1 MNVRR
6 DLVRLG
12 LDVGGTFTD
21 LVLQDGAGR
30 LTATKVPTTHD
41 DLVRGLFDGLA
52 TLAATTGESDTGLL
66 SRIDVI
72 VHGTTVAT
80 NAVLTETGARTGLI
94 TTKGFRDILAM
105 RRGLREAFYD
115 NKYTAPHPLVPRY
128 LRLTVA
134 ERVTAA
140 GEVLTPLALDEV
152 REACALLEREQVEAV
167 AIAFMH
173 SYKNPEH
180 ERQAAALVREM
191 MPWAFVTASHEILPA
206 IRLYDRSSTTVFNAY
221 TGPIVHRYLSRLEDA
236 LRGRGFRGS
245 LLIMQ
250 SNGGITSPAEAAR
263 APARLIL
270 SGPAGGPAAGVAAAD
285 ALGFRDLVVCDAGGT
300 SFEVSLIQKGEALL
314 LREQDVDRRRIALPA
329 LGIHTIGAGGGSIGW
344 VDGGGLLH
352 VGPQSAGSMPGP
364 ACYGR
369 GGEAATAT
377 DAAVVLGYLD
387 PGGFLDGRMRID
399 RDQAEAAVGQLGGR
413 LGLDTIATARG
424 MVEIVA
430 ANMAAGIQTVTV
442 KRGHDPRELLLIAGG
457 GAGPLFAC
465 RIAEELQIPA
475 LLVPAMSATL
485 CAAGALQAD
494 LAHDD
499 MIPINGRIDEVP
511 AQRWRESLEQ
521 LRERGDTLLA
531 SEGVLPSK
539 REFVA
544 AADLRYVGQYDDI
557 TIPLTADEWR
567 GADLSGVLERFHR
580 MHDTL
585 NGYSSPGASC
595 EVTALHMTS
604 RGLVDKP
611 PPMTVE
617 RPAPIMATERRRRI
631 WLDSGAVDVPVH
643 VMAEMVRGHIVE
655 GPAIVELP
663 GSTLVLRPAFSAG
676 IDRAGN
682 LLAFLTSRREFAVRL
697 SR

>member
-1 MNVRR
+1 MAVRLG
-6 DLVRLG
+6 LVRLG

-52 TLAATTGESDTGLL
+52 TLAAMTGESEADLL
-66 SRIDVI
+66 SRIGVI

-94 TTKGFRDILAM
+94 TTQGFRDILAM

-128 LRLTVA
+128 LRCTVA

-140 GEVLTPLALDEV
+140 GEVLTPLSLEEV
-152 REACALLEREQVEAV
+152 REACALFEREQVEAI

-173 SYKNPEH
+173 SYKNPQH
-180 ERQAAALVREM
+180 EQQAAALVREL

-206 IRLYDRSSTTVFNAY
+206 IRLYDRASTTVFNAY

-236 LRGRGFRGS
+236 LHGRGFRGS

-250 SNGGITSPAEAAR
+250 SNGGMTSPAVAAR

-270 SGPAGGPAAGVAAAD
+270 SGPAGGPAAGVAAAE
-285 ALGFRDLVVCDAGGT
+285 ALGLRDLVVCDAGGT
-300 SFEVSLIQKGEALL
+300 SFEVSLIQDGEALL

-369 GGEAATAT
+369 GGEQATAT

-387 PGGFLDGRMRID
+387 PDTFLDGRMRID
-399 RDQAEAAVGQLGGR
+399 RAKAEAAVGK
-413 LGLDTIATARG
+413 LGLKLSLDVVATARG

-430 ANMAAGIQTVTV
+430 ANMAAGIQAVTV
-442 KRGHDPRELLLIAGG
+442 KRGHDPREFLLIAGG

-499 MIPINGRIDEVP
+499 MMPFGGRIDAVS
-511 AQRWRESLEQ
+511 AARWKSSLAE
-521 LRERGDTLLA
+521 LRERGDVLLA
-531 SEGVLPSK
+531 SEGVLPSN
-539 REFVA
+539 REFAA

-557 TIPLTADEWR
+557 TIHLMPDEWA
-567 GADLSGVLERFHR
+567 GGDLQALLQRFHK
-580 MHDTL
+580 MHDAL
-585 NGYSSPGASC
+585 NGYASPGAPC

-604 RGLVDKP
+604 RGIVDKP
-611 PPMTVE
+611 PPIDVD
-617 RPAPIMATERRRRI
+617 RPVQVKDKPRRRRI
-631 WLDSGAVDVPVH
+631 WLDAGALEVPVH
-643 VMAEMVRGHIVE
+643 IMMLLARGEIVE
-655 GPAIVELP
+655 GPAIIELP
-663 GSTLVLRPAFSAG
+663 GSTLVLRPGFSAG

-682 LLAFLTSRREFAVRL
+682 LLAFLTARGEFVERL
-697 SR
+697 SA

>member
-1 MNVRR
+1 MPI
-6 DLVRLG
+6 RLG

-21 LVLQDGAGR
+21 LVLQDANGR
-30 LTATKVPTTHD
+30 LSATKVPTTHD
-41 DLVRGLFDGLA
+41 DLVRGLLDGLRA
-52 TLAATTGESDTGLL
+52 LAAGAGESETGLL
-66 SRIDVI
+66 SRIDAI

-115 NKYTAPHPLVPRY
+115 NKYKAPHPLVPRY
-128 LRLTVA
+128 LRQTVA

-140 GEVLTPLALDEV
+140 GEVLTSLSLDDV
-152 REACALLEREQVEAV
+152 RAACAVFAKEKVEAV

-173 SYKNPEH
+173 SYKNPDH
-180 ERQAAALVREM
+180 ERQAAALVRELL
-191 MPWAFVTASHEILPA
+191 PKTFVTASHEILPA
-206 IRLYDRSSTTVFNAY
+206 IRLYDRASTTVFNAY
-221 TGPIVHRYLSRLEDA
+221 TGPIVHRYLSRLEGA
-236 LRGRGFRGS
+236 LRERGFRGS

-250 SNGGITSPAEAAR
+250 SNGGVTSPAEAAK

-270 SGPAGGPAAGVAAAD
+270 SGPAGGPAAGVSAASV
-285 ALGFRDLVVCDAGGT
+285 LGFRDLLVCDAGGT
-300 SFEVSLIQKGEALL
+300 SFEVSLIQNGEALL

-364 ACYGR
+364 VCYGR
-369 GGEAATAT
+369 GGTEATAT

-387 PGGFLDGRMRID
+387 PDGFLDGRMRID
-399 RDQAEAAVGQLGGR
+399 RSKAETAVGQLGTR
-413 LGLDTIATARG
+413 LGMDAVATARG

-442 KRGHDPRELLLIAGG
+442 KRGHDPREFLLIAGG

-499 MIPINGRIDEVP
+499 MVPINARMDAVTPGQWRDALSRLREHGEALLEREGVP
-511 AQRWRESLEQ
+511 AN
-521 LRERGDTLLA
+521 
-531 SEGVLPSK
+531 K
-539 REFVA
+539 REFTA

-557 TIPLTADEWR
+557 TIPLLPSEWD
-567 GADLSGVLERFHR
+567 GSDLASLLDRFHK
-580 MHDTL
+580 MHDAL
-585 NGYSSPGASC
+585 NGYASPGQPC

-604 RGLVDKP
+604 RGIVDKP
-611 PPMTVE
+611 PPMRVSRPE
-617 RPAPIMATERRRRI
+617 RSTELPRRRRI
-631 WLDSGAVDVPVH
+631 WLEAGAVEVPVH
-643 VMAEMVRGHIVE
+643 VMTRMAQGEIVE

-663 GSTLVLRPAFSAG
+663 GSTLVLRPGFSAG
-676 IDRAGN
+676 IDGIGN
-682 LLAFLTSRREFAVRL
+682 LLAFRTDRAEFAARL
-697 SR
+697 RD